1 MGLPYACLIYRL
13 VIALGVSFPKGV
25 PRRVSRPI
33 GHATI
38 AQSRSILLLSQ
49 HSLLTRLPAD
59 PIDDFI
65 SFDPLDFPT
74 SSFAPPSSDIPL
86 SSNFAPPP
94 IESVPLVESIPLS
107 VPILIDP

>member
-1 MGLPYACLIYRL
+1 MR
-13 VIALGVSFPKGV
+13 FPKGV
-25 PRRVSRPI
+25 PRQVSQPI

-49 HSLLTRLPAD
+49 HSLLTRLPVEL
-59 PIDDFI
+59 IDDFI
-65 SFDPLDFPT
+65 SFDPLDFST

-107 VPILIDP
+107 APIPIDP